1 MKAKNSEQISKGYT
15 RFAVGLIVSTALSI
29 TTLAGFIRT
38 NAEEY
43 RQMESKTYE
52 YDRVYARQ
60 VALVEKADSLY
71 NYLILMGSNERL
83 NQVML
88 QKVVSTR
95 KMNLI
100 DELKT
105 LDTRD
110 VLLYKAMS
118 DQINVFLET
127 KEQIRKTAIEEN
139 LVKNDLM
146 RCIQDNKQAAR
157 RLTLGNI
164 RIEK

>member
-1 MKAKNSEQISKGYT
+1 MKAKNSEQIAKGYT